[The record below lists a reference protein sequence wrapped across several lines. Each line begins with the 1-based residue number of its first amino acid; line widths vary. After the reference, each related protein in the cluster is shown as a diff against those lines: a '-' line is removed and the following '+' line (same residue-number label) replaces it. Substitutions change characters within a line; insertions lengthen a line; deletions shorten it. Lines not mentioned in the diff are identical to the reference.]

1 METVRTVEGDVD
13 EILER
18 ISPSGDTVAEVHV
31 VTSGGKERCI
41 AFGDKAEMLAKFNE
55 KMQGLAK
62 SNGCS
67 HIRELK
73 VKVEISGILK
83 NQASSKDI
91 IVTAV
96 KLSK

>member
-1 METVRTVEGDVD
+1 METVRTVEGEVD

-18 ISPSGDTVAEVHV
+18 ISPSGDAVAEVHV
-31 VTSGGKERCI
+31 ITSSGKERCI
-41 AFGDKAEMLAKFNE
+41 AFSDKADVISKFNE

-73 VKVEISGILK
+73 VRVEISGILK